1 MENPNRQDPK
11 QQEMAKLYEQYS
23 VVTMKNRIG
32 NLMEELLNLETALRI
47 ANAEIE
53 KQKEENQK
61 LVEEINKLKAP
72 SMEKKEK

>member
-61 LVEEINKLKAP
+61 LVEEINK
-72 SMEKKEK
+72 SNEGKKEK